1 MKIRKFLSGGTAIAV
16 AVAVSVVSV
25 PLAHAATTDSTTP
38 GAYNVVQTQRL
49 LDTRRGVGAPEV
61 PVAARATLTFHA
73 TTAIDPKVKVAAVVL
88 NVTAVGPKQYGFLT
102 VYPTGTRL
110 PLASNLNFQAGQNV
124 PNLVVTP
131 VAANGDVSIYNG
143 SNGTVDMLADIHGYY
158 VGGTNTG
165 VLGTFV
171 PMPSQRFL
179 DTRGGIPGRAPQ
191 VGPKAVLKLQIA
203 GTHGIPT
210 NAYAVVANVTAVHGA
225 GKGFITVYQGDPMP
239 FVSNLNYEKGQD
251 RANLSLI
258 ALAADGSLS
267 LYNGSPTA
275 VDLVVDIT
283 GYYVGGGDPTNGPAA
298 NGALVT
304 GTPIRIF
311 DTRLPGGEPA
321 GALTTSQILIP
332 GFQDPFVRSVFK
344 SVVVNVTA
352 VEPQAAGFLTTYDG
366 VGLLP
371 SVSSSNFQPNHDVA
385 GEVVLPVNPGDP
397 NQTPDPGGTISIYNG
412 SYGNVQ
418 LVVDLTGYILAPSP
432 FLAVT
437 NGTQAKASGVPNANR
452 IAKALAIIKKASHT
466 PAASPVSIK
475 VK

>member
-102 VYPTGTRL
+102 VYPTGTKL

-143 SNGTVDMLADIHGYY
+143 SNGTVDILADIHGYY
-158 VGGTNTG
+158 VGGANTG

-171 PMPSQRFL
+171 PMASQRLL
-179 DTRGGIPGRAPQ
+179 DTRQGIPGRAPQ

-203 GTHGIPT
+203 GTHGIPA
-210 NAYAVVANVTAVHGA
+210 NADAVVANVTAVHGA
-225 GKGFITVYQGDPMP
+225 GKGFITAYQGDPMP

-258 ALAADGSLS
+258 ALANDPLNPANNGSLL

-275 VDLVVDIT
+275 VDLVVDVT
-283 GYYVGGGDPTNGPAA
+283 GYYVGGGDPINGPAA
-298 NGALVT
+298 NGSLVT
-304 GTPIRIF
+304 GTPFRIF
-311 DTRLPGGEPA
+311 DTRLPGGSPA
-321 GALTTSQILIP
+321 GALTTSKIQVFAP
-332 GFQDPFVRSVFK
+332 GDPTFQFFK

-352 VEPQAAGFLTTYDG
+352 VDPEDAGFLTTYDG
-366 VGLLP
+366 VGTLP
-371 SVSSSNFQPNHDVA
+371 SVSSSNFQPRHDVA
-385 GEVVLPVNPGDP
+385 GEVVLPVDP
-397 NQTPDPGGTISIYNG
+397 ADGTISIYNG
-412 SYGNVQ
+412 SYGNVD
-418 LVVDLTGYILAPSP
+418 LVVDLTGFIIGTPPTGTALAKTAPLS
-432 FLAVT
+432 AD
-437 NGTQAKASGVPNANR
+437 KR
-452 IAKALAIIKKASHT
+452 IAASKF
-466 PAASPVSIK
+466 PASTPVSITK
-475 VK
+475 STK